1 MSPIRA
7 ADPSVLAEDEQ
18 RRSGHPES
26 DVEHLF
32 LALLSIGGP
41 VTDALAAQ
49 GVTLAGAR
57 AAFAG
62 LHARRTARLGVRMDE
77 SAESARR
84 ILDSNARGGFVYR
97 DGVRK
102 LLEDASNQKAPD
114 TALFAELVGEPS
126 GHIREVLRELE
137 VNPDDPALDT
147 ARTRENDTAGEH
159 SLDYRRFVPASPDVT
174 WALVSDPDRWLEWNG
189 FEFERVEVTETGGFV
204 RTRDSET

>member
-114 TALFAELVGEPS
+114 TALFAERVGEPP

-137 VNPDDPALDT
+137 INPDHPALDI

-159 SLDYRRFVPASPDVT
+159 SLDYRRFVPASPDVA
-174 WALVSDPDRWLEWNG
+174 WALVSYPDRWLEWNG

-204 RTRDSET
+204 RTLDSET